1 MGKSASR
8 SANNLALIRGQVILW
23 IYGEKC
29 SRQEPFVTKS
39 SIFPEIERL
48 LNYRLAIARS
58 VSAMKRG
65 GEATRALALF
75 TGSSLQRRAACR
87 EAQTGI
93 CP

>member
-29 SRQEPFVTKS
+29 SRQEPFVTES

-65 GEATRALALF
+65 GEATRALF